1 MFGGCYS
8 SQCTQGSLTFRP
20 LPTGKSAAF
29 RDIPGYGRVIIFPGN
44 DFFPDEDTP
53 YECAIRVTD
62 RARYRYVSDDG
73 QTRHEYR
80 VAHASPIHSSTADIL
95 EVIDYKYR
103 DSKGNK
109 VTLGSQ
115 FGDVLRQVQTASPEQ
130 IVSNALGKEVLG
142 DMEAFERH
150 EPGHYL
156 FGDNE
161 HGFVL
166 ESVADGTR
174 TYVFVRYATG
184 RYKGLLTRESAGYFM
199 PIQVLTM
206 NRAVLKKAYYR
217 IQDWQHAVYDA
228 YCACQERKEKETV

>member
-8 SQCTQGSLTFRP
+8 SQYTQGILTFRP
-20 LPTGKSAAF
+20 LPTEKLAAF
-29 RDIPGYGRVIIFPGN
+29 RDISGYGRVIIFPGN

-53 YECAIRVTD
+53 YECVIRVTD
-62 RARYRYVSDDG
+62 RARYRYVDADG
-73 QTRHEYR
+73 QKRHEYR
-80 VAHASPIHSSTADIL
+80 VAHASPIHSTAADPF
-95 EVIDYKYR
+95 EVIGYRYR
-103 DSKGNK
+103 DPKGNN

-115 FGDVLRQVQTASPEQ
+115 FGGVFRQVQTTSPERV
-130 IVSNALGKEVLG
+130 VSNALGKEVSG
-142 DMEAFERH
+142 DMEAFEHH
-150 EPGHYL
+150 EPRHYL
-156 FGDNE
+156 FGDHK

-184 RYKGLLTRESAGYFM
+184 RYKNLLTRESAGYFM

-206 NRAVLKKAYYR
+206 NRAVLKKAYYK

-228 YCACQERKEKETV
+228 YCACQEVKEQETV